1 MEHIVKFSELLSR
14 DAKSN
19 LIYRHSVASSK
30 SWDSTAA
37 SMQLHFQLAKSQGTG
52 IVQVFKCVLGAGK
65 GRLLS
70 KESWQEFNNRL
81 LSCEIPLFP

>member
-19 LIYRHSVASSK
+19 SIYRRSSSK
-30 SWDSTAA
+30 SWDSMAA
-37 SMQLHFQLAKSQGTG
+37 SMQLHFQLVKSQGSG
-52 IVQVFKCVLGAGK
+52 IVQVFKCVLGVGK